1 MAKATVMSVA
11 VAFILLGVLG
21 LVYPSGASG
30 LNWIIS
36 GIVALLVGLFG
47 GGKAKQ

>member
-1 MAKATVMSVA
+1 MAKATVLTVA

-21 LVYPSGASG
+21 LAYPAGASG

-36 GIVALLVGLFG
+36 GIVALLVGWFS
-47 GGKAKQ
+47 GKKQ